1 MTNAVVTRFNTTT
14 RAANEAEGLDEREVV
29 RFFNKRVLVG
39 EFDIEDIS
47 RDGWEESLPA
57 FIANTKGGD
66 PRKTPVAL
74 ADVLDFLGEEASDEE
89 DEEADGGSIVPTKY
103 RILYGAAQNC
113 GDEMARELTGYVT
126 LERASKANP
135 DGGLDLPKL
144 REVAA
149 ANGIADKLAK
159 WEDRGLNGGLLRMNT
174 SNVLRGMLRRGEQVV
189 VGKRT
194 WAANPALAEARA
206 AKKSRAKKSTKA

>member
-14 RAANEAEGLDEREVV
+14 RNDEDGEREVV

-39 EFDIEDIS
+39 EFDIDDIS
-47 RDGWEESLPA
+47 RDDWEEALPN

-103 RILYGAAQNC
+103 RILYGAPQNC
-113 GDEMARELTGYVT
+113 GDEMALELTGYVT
-126 LERASKANP
+126 LERASKKNP
-135 DGGLDLPKL
+135 DGGLDRARL
-144 REVAA
+144 REVAE

-159 WEDRGLNGGLLRMNT
+159 WDDRGLNGGLLRMNV

-189 VGKRT
+189 VGKRV
-194 WAANPALAEARA
+194 WAADPKKAEAKA
-206 AKKSRAKKSTKA
+206 AKKTRKSTAKKSK